1 MRSASSSR
9 ARNVCARRGG
19 STGAALFAA
28 AAAGGAQALG
38 RPCGRLAPGASADI
52 VSLRGDSP
60 LIAGRAD
67 DAILDTWIF
76 GGARDLV
83 DRVWSGGRKVVSDG
97 RHPARERIAARFG
110 ETLRRLA
117 AATGA

>member
-1 MRSASSSR
+1 M
-9 ARNVCARRGG
+9 
-19 STGAALFAA
+19 
-28 AAAGGAQALG
+28 
-38 RPCGRLAPGASADI
+38 ADI
-52 VSLRGDSP
+52 VSLRGASP

-67 DAILDTWIF
+67 DEVLDSWIF
-76 GGARDLV
+76 GGARELV

-97 RHPARERIAARFG
+97 RHAAHERIAARFG